1 MFEPAS
7 SQTNQKEGEGKENEE
22 ELELPR
28 SYSIPNLSYNAEQ
41 KEYQYEITRDFRA
54 EVQNYMALKKR
65 LEKKKAMKKQQSG

>member
-1 MFEPAS
+1 MKEDQQPTEEEKNSVVATEESDKMFEPAS

-41 KEYQYEITRDFRA
+41 KEY
-54 EVQNYMALKKR
+54 
-65 LEKKKAMKKQQSG
+65 

>member
-1 MFEPAS
+1 MATEESDKMFEPAS

-41 KEYQYEITRDFRA
+41 KEY
-54 EVQNYMALKKR
+54 
-65 LEKKKAMKKQQSG
+65 

>member
-41 KEYQYEITRDFRA
+41 
-54 EVQNYMALKKR
+54 
-65 LEKKKAMKKQQSG
+65 